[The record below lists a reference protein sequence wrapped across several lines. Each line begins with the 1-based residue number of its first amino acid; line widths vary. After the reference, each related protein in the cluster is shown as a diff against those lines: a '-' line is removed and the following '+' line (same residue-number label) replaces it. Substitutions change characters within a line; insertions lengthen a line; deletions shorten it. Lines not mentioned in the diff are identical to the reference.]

1 MARQSTVNME
11 EENKIA
17 EETIAPAP
25 ASEPIA
31 QEEIKV
37 EEDDEVKRR
46 REHLENINKAIA
58 ESNRILREKREQIKA
73 TKTDPD
79 ELPKIDL
86 DDPSS
91 KAWDKHIRENVNPIR
106 SEMEEEKKEIRTF
119 ALEKFLADKP
129 ALAKD
134 TEKVKELVML
144 YDKIK
149 TATER
154 TTEGVLRDLQK
165 AYAALHSEEL
175 IATARGQRIEKAQAD
190 STFSDIAVSRN
201 TSTYQQPKK
210 KDHSKELSKED
221 ELILARWGTTPQE
234 WAADKEKYGG

>member
-1 MARQSTVNME
+1 ME

-17 EETIAPAP
+17 TEPTTPTEASGET
-25 ASEPIA
+25 
-31 QEEIKV
+31 QQEIKV
-37 EEDDEVKRR
+37 EEDDEIKRK
-46 REHLENINKAIA
+46 REHLENINRAIA
-58 ESNRILREKREQIKA
+58 EGNRILRETREAIRA
-73 TKTDPD
+73 TKNEPE

-210 KDHSKELSKED
+210 KVKPEYSKEEKEILS
-221 ELILARWGTTPQE
+221 RWGQS
-234 WAADKEKYGG
+234 AAFPKMDGDDF